1 MSVGHSFQV
10 SMVQLVR
17 RSHDLSLTT
26 SDMRVIGCAII
37 TLRDAFLFT
46 DGRYF
51 LQASQQLDRYCSAH
65 LILFFHLKDFLSN
78 WKLMKQGL
86 PGIVLRSSCSSF
98 MTYLRGRRAHM
109 AGISLQSQSFLSFW
123 DHTLIEYY
131 NSISSKERGLALILR

>member
-17 RSHDLSLTT
+17 RCHDLSLTI
-26 SDMRVIGCAII
+26 SDVRVIGCAII

-51 LQASQQLDRYCSAH
+51 LQASEQLDRYCPAH
-65 LILFFHLKDFLSN
+65 LILFFFLRDFLSN

-86 PGIVLRSSCSSF
+86 PGIVLR
-98 MTYLRGRRAHM
+98 
-109 AGISLQSQSFLSFW
+109 
-123 DHTLIEYY
+123 
-131 NSISSKERGLALILR
+131 